1 MWQKRMNQYLPREII
16 PNIFEIEEQQFNTIQ
31 LTLLLNT
38 SLEKDWFI
46 FSLKRDL
53 LFPNVSLKHIKKEL
67 QYSCKSIQQMFRP
80 AFGCCKQ
87 PKAGRNTQ
95 HINSFLFRINLYL
108 YVLIGIWTGDLRHD
122 TTWICNMDALDH
134 GHFPKTASVNNVHD
148 SLKICWFIVK
158 HWSKLNDRT
167 RPVPPPPPKRP
178 WGQN

>member
-95 HINSFLFRINLYL
+95 QMWFS
-108 YVLIGIWTGDLRHD
+108 W
-122 TTWICNMDALDH
+122 CC
-134 GHFPKTASVNNVHD
+134 
-148 SLKICWFIVK
+148 LKCLVAK
-158 HWSKLNDRT
+158 SCPT
-167 RPVPPPPPKRP
+167 
-178 WGQN
+178 